1 MTWPLQ
7 GLGAI
12 TLFSED
18 LGASKRFYGDVLG
31 LRTVYEDDNSA
42 VFDLGNTIVNV
53 LAATEAVDLI
63 APATVSGP
71 DAGARSQLTIWVD
84 DADATCA
91 QLAGHGVTLLNGPM
105 TRPWGQRTATFR
117 DPAGHIW
124 DIAQTLP
131 PG

>member
-1 MTWPLQ
+1 MSWPLQ

-18 LGASKRFYGDVLG
+18 LEASKRFYGDVLG

-42 VFDLGNTIVNV
+42 VFDFGNTIINV
-53 LAATEAVDLI
+53 LRTTEAVELI
-63 APATVSGP
+63 APAAVGGR
-71 DAGARSQLTIWVD
+71 DAGARAQLTIWVD
-84 DADATCA
+84 DADETCA
-91 QLAGHGVTLLNGPM
+91 QLVARGVALLNGPM

-124 DIAQTLP
+124 EIAQTLP
-131 PG
+131 RG